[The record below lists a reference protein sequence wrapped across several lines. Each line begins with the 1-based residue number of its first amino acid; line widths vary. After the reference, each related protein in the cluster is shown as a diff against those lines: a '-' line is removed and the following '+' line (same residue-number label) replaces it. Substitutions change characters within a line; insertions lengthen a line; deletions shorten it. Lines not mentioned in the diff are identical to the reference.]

1 LPQET
6 ADDDLGETTCPRVW
20 KILRCSAGFGDILE
34 IFYAAALLD
43 IVGEI
48 STRTVFH
55 DKVYVAL
62 SALQGPSTGKPNYG
76 RGCNVRRYQLI
87 W

>member
-1 LPQET
+1 M
-6 ADDDLGETTCPRVW
+6 W
-20 KILRCSAGFGDILE
+20 IILRCSAGVGDILE

-48 STRTVFH
+48 TTRTVFH

-62 SALQGPSTGKPNYG
+62 SALQGASTGEPIMGEGATYDDIN
-76 RGCNVRRYQLI
+76 
-87 W
+87 